1 MTGDSSLHFAVLGSL
16 RVDRD
21 GRELDT
27 GPRLQRALLTIL
39 VVEAGHVVPVDR
51 LIDLLWRDEP
61 PAAAI
66 ASVQAYISQLR
77 RVLEPGRTARA
88 PARVLVTQDPGYVL
102 RAGDDQVDALR
113 FQALARQAHNDL
125 AGGQPAATAADLEDA
140 LALWR
145 GDPLAEFASESWA
158 VPVVAR
164 LTEAHDLATEDLI
177 DAWLALGRHA
187 QAAAELEAMVQ
198 ARPLRERRWGQ
209 LIVAAYRCG
218 RQADALRAYQR
229 CRTVL
234 AGELGLEPGPELRR
248 LEAAV
253 RAQDL
258 SLDWHAAA
266 AAAVV
271 SPDAALGTADAQPAE
286 LRPTEEPPALFLVG
300 RDPELAHLR
309 SRLRHAASGHGG
321 AAVLVGE
328 PGAGKTTLAEAAAG
342 LAAAAG
348 VTAAWARCLDA
359 ASTPAYW
366 PWSQVLRALPD
377 GPLVRAARQR
387 LDGDVAEGEEESA
400 RQFRAYEAVAAALG
414 EAAADVPLLAVVDDL
429 HAADDAS
436 LALLQLL
443 AGDLRRMAVLLLFT
457 VRDTEPS
464 GALDQ
469 ALGEL
474 LRHPGAERVP
484 VSAFEPADVAALV
497 ERLTAKPPQA
507 EVVAALMDRTGGN
520 PFYTT
525 ELVRLIRSEHRRQPL
540 TAGDV
545 QAHDVPSGIR
555 DVLLRRV
562 GRLPEDTQSLLK
574 VAAVAGREFQSGLL
588 EHLTGIDAEHL
599 LLDLEPAIAAG
610 LITTAEGGWG
620 FRFRHPLIHE
630 SLYVSAG
637 RVERAR
643 LHARIAAALEDV
655 SSAST
660 AADVVQLAHHYLSAG
675 PFGDPTKAV
684 TFAREAG
691 AQAVRQGAWQDAA
704 RHLEQALAAISP
716 ALPDADA
723 IRCDVLV
730 EFGHARRSEGKIRD
744 AHRAFDES
752 ISLADRIGDE
762 DRMLAAAVAFGAPQ
776 LWGSREWGETDTRL
790 IALLERQLNR
800 IGDRDP
806 ARRVRILATLA
817 TELTSDEAAFR
828 GWGYANQALD
838 TARRLGRPEELG
850 IAVSAYL
857 WSAEI
862 TDHVPQIR
870 TLLDEMLQDSHGDL
884 TPQVQAILLARLLT
898 ERIRSG
904 ELTRFDAEFA
914 HARRLAGDVL
924 HSPELQI
931 ALRMVQACR
940 YFVAGDVERG
950 TDLMESGHQAQ
961 LNLDTTWREP
971 GRFVLDSCEM
981 LLTGTLAD
989 HAEQM
994 AGRLARPG
1002 HPSIPHLAAPAAAL
1016 GFTQRSDLEQA
1027 RQIAARWFAPPPRS
1041 WTWMQAIAYWAQVA
1055 AILGVPDPGW
1065 LYDQLAPHAGEL
1077 AIVGM
1082 VTDGG
1087 GAVDSLLAG
1096 LAWRLGR
1103 LDEAAERARAGLALE
1118 SRVGS
1123 QVWINRTEDLINQ
1136 IAAARAHALSR
1147 AQIAS
1152 AVHEDTVPV
1161 GGHPRAVTAA
1171 QGPFELSARELEV
1184 ARLVADGLSNPAIAS
1199 ALFISVPTVKTHVS
1213 HILAKLGLESRVQ
1226 LASWVAGHDLEP
1238 PTPARG

>member
-1 MTGDSSLHFAVLGSL
+1 MTGDSRPCFAVLGTF

-21 GRELDT
+21 GREADL
-27 GPRLQRALLTIL
+27 GPRLQRALLAIL

-61 PAAAI
+61 PPAAI

-77 RVLEPGRTARA
+77 RVLEPGRPARA
-88 PARVLVTQDPGYVL
+88 PAQVLVTQDPGYVL
-102 RAGDDQVDALR
+102 RVADDQVDALR
-113 FQALARQAHNDL
+113 FQALARKAHNDL
-125 AGGQPAATAADLEDA
+125 AGGRPAAAAAGLEEA

-145 GDPLAEFASESWA
+145 GDPLGEFAGEPWA

-187 QAAAELEAMVQ
+187 QAAAELEAMVE
-198 ARPLRERRWGQ
+198 AHPLRERRWGQ
-209 LIVAAYRCG
+209 LIVATYRCG

-234 AGELGLEPGPELRR
+234 AGELGLEPGAELRR

-253 RAQDL
+253 LAQDS
-258 SLDWHAAA
+258 SLDWHTA
-266 AAAVV
+266 AAAVMV
-271 SPDAALGTADAQPAE
+271 PPDAAPWPAE
-286 LRPTEEPPALFLVG
+286 PHLAQSQPTEEAPAHFLVG
-300 RDPELAHLR
+300 RDQELAHLR
-309 SRLRHAASGHGG
+309 GRLRHAASGHGG
-321 AAVLVGE
+321 AVVLVGE

-348 VTAAWARCLDA
+348 LSAVWGRCLDA

-366 PWSQVLRALPD
+366 PWSQVLRVLPD
-377 GPLVRAARQR
+377 GPLVRSARQR
-387 LDGDVAEGEEESA
+387 LDGEVAGEGEDSV

-414 EAAADVPLLAVVDDL
+414 EAAAGNPVLAVIDDL

-443 AGDLRRMAVLLLFT
+443 AGDLHRMRVLLLFT
-457 VRDTEPS
+457 VRDTERS
-464 GALDQ
+464 GPLDQ

-474 LRHPGAERVP
+474 LRHPGTERVA
-484 VSAFEPADVAALV
+484 VGAFEPADVAALV
-497 ERLTAKPPQA
+497 ERLTAEPPRA
-507 EVVAALMDRTGGN
+507 GVVAALMSRTGGN

-525 ELVRLIRSEHRRQPL
+525 ELVRLIGSEHRRQPL

-545 QAHDVPSGIR
+545 QAHDVPGGIR

-562 GRLPEDTQSLLK
+562 GRLPDDTQSLLRI
-574 VAAVAGREFQSGLL
+574 AAVAGFELQPDLL
-588 EHLTGIDAEHL
+588 EYLTGIDAEHL
-599 LLDLEPAIAAG
+599 LLGVEPAIAAG

-620 FRFRHPLIHE
+620 FGFRHPLIHE
-630 SLYVSAG
+630 SLYASVG
-637 RVERAR
+637 PVDRAR
-643 LHARIAAALEDV
+643 LHARVAAALEDI
-655 SSAST
+655 SSAS
-660 AADVVQLAHHYLSAG
+660 AADVAQLAYHYLSAG
-675 PFGDPTKAV
+675 PFGDPAKAV
-684 TFAREAG
+684 KYAREAG
-691 AQAVRQGAWQDAA
+691 ARAVRQGAWQDAA
-704 RHLEQALAAISP
+704 RHLEQALAAIAP

-723 IRCDVLV
+723 TRCDVLV
-730 EFGHARRSEGKIRD
+730 ELGHARRSDGMIRE
-744 AHRAFDES
+744 AHRAFHES

-762 DRMLAAAVAFGAPQ
+762 DRVLAAAVAFGAPQ
-776 LWGSREWGETDTRL
+776 LWGSREWGETDPGL
-790 IALLERQLNR
+790 IALLERQLGR
-800 IGDRDP
+800 IGGSDP

-817 TELTSDEAAFR
+817 FELNSDQTAVR
-828 GWGYANQALD
+828 GWGYANEALD
-838 TARRLGRPEELG
+838 TARRLGQPEELG

-857 WSAEI
+857 FSAGEL

-870 TLLDEMLQDSHGDL
+870 AVLDEMLQGSLGDL

-914 HARRLAGDVL
+914 HAWRLAADVL

-931 ALRMVQACR
+931 ALGMVKACR

-950 TDLMESGHQAQ
+950 ADLMESSHQAQ
-961 LNLDTTWREP
+961 QNLGTTWREP
-971 GRFVLDSCEM
+971 GRFVLDSCRM

-994 AGRLARPG
+994 AARLDRPD
-1002 HPSIPHLAAPAAAL
+1002 HQSIPHLAAPAAAL
-1016 GFTQRSDLEQA
+1016 GFAQRGDLERA
-1027 RQIAARWFAPPPRS
+1027 GQIASRWFAPPPRS
-1041 WTWMQAIAYWAQVA
+1041 WTWMQAIAHWAQVA
-1055 AILGVPDPGW
+1055 AILGVPDPAW

-1096 LAWRLGR
+1096 LALRLGR
-1103 LDEAAERARAGLALE
+1103 LDEAAEHARVGLALE
-1118 SRVGS
+1118 TRVGS
-1123 QVWINRTEDLINQ
+1123 QIWINRTADLINR
-1136 IAAARAHALSR
+1136 IGAARDHALSR
-1147 AQIAS
+1147 DQMAS
-1152 AVHEDTVPV
+1152 AARRGTVFAARPA
-1161 GGHPRAVTAA
+1161 RAVSAA
-1171 QGPFELSARELEV
+1171 AAFELSARELEV
-1184 ARLVADGLSNPAIAS
+1184 ARLVAGGLSNPAIAS

-1226 LASWVAGHDLEP
+1226 LASWVAGHDLG
-1238 PTPARG
+1238 PAASARE